1 VGGEDN
7 GMIRKKETTPSRQ
20 ANRVAQKSNN
30 RLTQEEW
37 NALWERDGWILFA
50 QFAFLFAFIAFCEIG
65 AF

>member
-1 VGGEDN
+1 
-7 GMIRKKETTPSRQ
+7 MIRKKETTPSRQ

-37 NALWERDGWILFA
+37 NALWEHDGWILFA